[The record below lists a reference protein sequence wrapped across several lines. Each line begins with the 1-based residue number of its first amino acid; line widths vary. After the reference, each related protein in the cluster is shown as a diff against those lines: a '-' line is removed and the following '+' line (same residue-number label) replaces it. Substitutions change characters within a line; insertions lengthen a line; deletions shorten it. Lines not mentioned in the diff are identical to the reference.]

1 MAPAALVN
9 FDIENGQKV
18 IDALDQAGKNPK
30 VALWAKLPDYENWR
44 LILASDRF
52 DQDSQFSGY
61 TEILKALEEAGI
73 PINRRPSI
81 FMRPMDN
88 AMIRAL
94 RKVFSS
100 AKDTYG
106 MRLGGQTFGDKY
118 LEDAFVYRIQ

>member
-18 IDALDQAGKNPK
+18 IDALDRAGKNPK

-52 DQDSQFSGY
+52 NQNSQLTGY
-61 TEILKALEEAGI
+61 TEIIKALEKAGI
-73 PINRRPSI
+73 PVSRRPSI

-100 AKDTYG
+100 ANDTYG

-118 LEDAFVYRIQ
+118 LEDAFVYRIK

>member
-9 FDIENGQKV
+9 FDIENGEKV
-18 IDALDQAGKNPK
+18 IAALEKAGKDPT

-52 DQDSQFSGY
+52 DQNSQFSGY
-61 TEILKALEEAGI
+61 SEIIDAMEKAGI
-73 PINRRPSI
+73 PVHRQPTIL
-81 FMRPMDN
+81 MRPMSN
-88 AMIRAL
+88 PMIKAL
-94 RKVFSS
+94 RRVFGA

-118 LEDAFVYRIQ
+118 LEDAFVYRIR